1 MNQNNDKSEGILV
14 LLLMGLA
21 LIVFGIWYI
30 RAEIAGFQK
39 LLLFIAAIL
48 FLRKLIPIVFALTP
62 EGVPVNFFSLSVF
75 SFKLSMF
82 MLYVLSDITSL

>member
-39 LLLFIAAIL
+39 LLLFIDFC
-48 FLRKLIPIVFALTP
+48 FL
-62 EGVPVNFFSLSVF
+62 
-75 SFKLSMF
+75 
-82 MLYVLSDITSL
+82 